1 MTETERNLD
10 LLLGDALAENDKLS
24 KANAYLVN
32 ATAFALAEVTTLKKR
47 LTYQDDREGWIGTH
61 SPECWTFGPRHY
73 ECALRHIEAIQSA
86 LTEEE
91 FRVYCKGVDKLPRDV
106 VLDAPLQMIAKTDD
120 GK

>member
-1 MTETERNLD
+1 MTETERKLD
-10 LLLGDALAENDKLS
+10 LLLGDALAENEARRKE
-24 KANAYLVN
+24 NAYLVS
-32 ATAFALAEVTTLKKR
+32 ATSAALAENALLKER
-47 LTYQDDREGWIGTH
+47 LKYQDDREGWIGTH

>member
-1 MTETERNLD
+1 MTETERKLD
-10 LLLGDALAENDKLS
+10 LLLGDALAENEKYR

-47 LTYQDDREGWIGTH
+47 LKYQDDREGWIGTH